1 MPYRRLPNTDASR
14 IRAITMAIEKSMYL
28 HPNELAFDYKTLQQA
43 KFFLPTYKQ
52 GLFHKDEN
60 VSNQH
65 QKGSTYVTYQKK
77 ARMYISHFIQVLYFC
92 ILRDELPITVLEYY
106 ELPQTTRKLPSLKTD
121 EQILTW
127 GEKII
132 FGEETRIREGGNPI
146 VNPRIALVKITYEK
160 FLEAQRNHAILQS
173 KNSRTTDYINE
184 LREKA
189 NEIILSIW
197 NQVED
202 HFKDLPAEE
211 KRKQAEQYGLKYVF
225 RKGELQ
231 S

>member
-1 MPYRRLPNTDASR
+1 
-14 IRAITMAIEKSMYL
+14 
-28 HPNELAFDYKTLQQA
+28 
-43 KFFLPTYKQ
+43 
-52 GLFHKDEN
+52 
-60 VSNQH
+60 
-65 QKGSTYVTYQKK
+65 
-77 ARMYISHFIQVLYFC
+77 
-92 ILRDELPITVLEYY
+92 
-106 ELPQTTRKLPSLKTD
+106 
-121 EQILTW
+121 
-127 GEKII
+127 
-132 FGEETRIREGGNPI
+132 
-146 VNPRIALVKITYEK
+146 PRIALVKITYEK